1 MQHGGHIT
9 KDLLGPR
16 GVPVGEG
23 GPAFGTGAKIYGIYD
38 DPVLGVYDEVYYAL

>member
-16 GVPVGEG
+16 GVPVGG
-23 GPAFGTGAKIYGIYD
+23 DDIPYGIYD
-38 DPVLGVYDEVYYAL
+38 DPELGVYNQTHYAL